1 MIQPT
6 YYIHSLLSFLFL
18 FLLFGML
25 TSLNVFAACAKDS
38 KTLFACNTTKGKRIE
53 VCDAGKTIGYSF
65 GKRGAKP
72 EIALTLPREQVTTY
86 QWDGVSTN
94 FVNKVSIANGKTI
107 YTVFHE
113 IERSLGGDLD
123 RKLKEEAGVEVEV
136 NGRYITTIQCSKKN
150 IVSDMD
156 DVDLESTRKP

>member
-6 YYIHSLLSFLFL
+6 YYIHSLLSFL

-53 VCDAGKTIGYSF
+53 VCDAGKTISYSF

-72 EIALTLPREQVTTY
+72 EIALTLLREQVTTY
-86 QWDGVSTN
+86 QWKGIGRTISY
-94 FVNKVSIANGKTI
+94 SIDIPNGDIIYSVYENLGKLCKTQP
-107 YTVFHE
+107 TAE
-113 IERSLGGDLD
+113 
-123 RKLKEEAGVEVEV
+123 
-136 NGRYITTIQCSKKN
+136 TC
-150 IVSDMD
+150 
-156 DVDLESTRKP
+156 